1 MHIYSTYVVVVDLLV
16 RHLNEEM
23 VGAHAAPPAERA
35 VPRPRGENQ
44 RLARRRRQPPLS
56 GLVCLHHQRRP
67 LLRFDPRRRGG
78 RLMRGARRRPLV
90 RLCVWHRHRRLPL
103 HLASQLLDFRG
114 CRPRRRR
121 RRGHLPLRLDLSR
134 HAMVV
139 VSASASVPTDR
150 PGAVEGLVTPSLD
163 TSAAATR
170 CADGS
175 TSATA
180 KLRAALGPPLAATAT
195 AAGATSAAPSTAPP
209 LAVTSTACC
218 CIAATPAAS
227 AVARRHG
234 LGYGNPTTA

>member
-1 MHIYSTYVVVVDLLV
+1 
-16 RHLNEEM
+16 
-23 VGAHAAPPAERA
+23 
-35 VPRPRGENQ
+35 
-44 RLARRRRQPPLS
+44 
-56 GLVCLHHQRRP
+56 
-67 LLRFDPRRRGG
+67 
-78 RLMRGARRRPLV
+78 
-90 RLCVWHRHRRLPL
+90 
-103 HLASQLLDFRG
+103 
-114 CRPRRRR
+114 
-121 RRGHLPLRLDLSR
+121 
-134 HAMVV
+134 MVV